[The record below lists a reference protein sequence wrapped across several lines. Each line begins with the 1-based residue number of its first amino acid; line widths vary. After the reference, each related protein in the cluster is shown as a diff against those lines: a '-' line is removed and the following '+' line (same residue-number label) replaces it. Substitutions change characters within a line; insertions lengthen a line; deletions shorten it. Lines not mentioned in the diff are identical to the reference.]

1 MTKRHNEHIALSD
14 ALQQFIQENH
24 LEKGIDKIEVRDAW
38 MQLMGNGV
46 ASYTESVK
54 LKNDIL
60 FVSLTSSVLREELSY
75 GKQKIIE
82 MLNEQLGKNLIKELI
97 LR

>member
-1 MTKRHNEHIALSD
+1 MTKRFNEHIPLSE

-24 LEKGIDKIEVRDAW
+24 LETGIDKIDVRDAW

-46 ASYTESVK
+46 ANYTSEVK
-54 LKNDIL
+54 LKHDVL
-60 FVSLTSSVLREELSY
+60 YVSLTSSVLREELSY
-75 GKQKIIE
+75 GKQKIIKL
-82 MLNEQLGKNLIKELI
+82 LNEQLGKELIKELI